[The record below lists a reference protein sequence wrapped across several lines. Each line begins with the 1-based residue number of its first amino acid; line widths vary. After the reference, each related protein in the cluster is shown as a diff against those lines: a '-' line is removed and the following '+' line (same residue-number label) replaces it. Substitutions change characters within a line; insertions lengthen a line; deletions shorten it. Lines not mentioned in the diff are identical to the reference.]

1 MTDLGLRVVKAARV
15 VAVREQQ
22 VQDSEAALAR
32 EQERQAVVASAYAR
46 GFDDGVARAAQDG
59 ADAAMRSA
67 AALEQLVAAVQ
78 SRHVEE
84 VAATSRAVLAAAL
97 DISEWILR
105 HELPRDTRSIVARL
119 DEAARSL
126 MPSPVVRVCVSPSD
140 EQAVRTWAAGRS
152 GLEVVVDPGFAAGN
166 ATYETDAGA
175 VDVSIAAA
183 LRIAAEALGVDP
195 ARGPA

>member
-1 MTDLGLRVVKAARV
+1 MTDLGMRVMKASRV
-15 VAVREQQ
+15 VAVNEQRA
-22 VQDSEAALAR
+22 VDGALALER
-32 EQERQAVVASAYAR
+32 EQERQSVIASAYAS
-46 GFDDGVARAAQDG
+46 GYDDGLARAARDG
-59 ADAAMRSA
+59 AAAAVRSA
-67 AALEQLVAAVQ
+67 EALEQLVLAVQ
-78 SRHVEE
+78 SQHAAE

-126 MPSPVVRVCVSPSD
+126 MPSPVVRVSVAAAD
-140 EQAVRTWAAGRS
+140 EAAVRRWAAARPGV
-152 GLEVVVDPGFAAGN
+152 EVVVDAGFAPGDAS
-166 ATYETDAGA
+166 YVTDAGA